1 MIRAFTI
8 LVDEKA
14 MEIDKELNYTF
25 KPMEEHLHQAIQKY
39 YKEALL

>member
-14 MEIDKELNYTF
+14 MEIDKELNYE
-25 KPMEEHLHQAIQKY
+25 KI
-39 YKEALL
+39 ALLHKDLKE